1 MESHK
6 TRREAIIA
14 IGGLGLGAAY
24 FFFRGDH
31 GNGSA
36 PQVGGSTA
44 SRAGAGR
51 CSLTPELT
59 EGPYYI
65 ASEPFRRNVTEGKPG
80 VPLKLV
86 LRVEDADTCAP
97 IRNATVE
104 IWHADADGNYSGFGS
119 TTSNTT
125 FLRGQQRTNNDGEVR
140 FKTIYPGW
148 YVSRTAHIHCK
159 VHVSGNTVHTGQL
172 FFKDRISDKVYDK
185 ALYAERGERDTT
197 NATDNLFAGGGSQS
211 VVRLRKPKRGKGYR
225 GELTL
230 AVSQS

>member
-1 MESHK
+1 MESRK

-14 IGGLGLGAAY
+14 IGGVGLGAA
-24 FFFRGDH
+24 FFFLRGER
-31 GNGSA
+31 GNGTAPRVAGSA
-36 PQVGGSTA
+36 ASGTGG
-44 SRAGAGR
+44 GR

-65 ASEPFRRNVTEGKPG
+65 ASEPFRRNITEGKAG

-86 LRVEDADTCAP
+86 LRVEDADTCEP
-97 IRNATVE
+97 IRNGTVE
-104 IWHADADGNYSGFGS
+104 IWHADADGNYSGYGS

-125 FLRGQQRTNNDGEVR
+125 FLRGQQRCDNHGEVK

-172 FFKDRISDKVYDK
+172 FFKDRISDKVYEK

-197 NATDNLFAGGGSQS
+197 NANDSLFAGGGVES
-211 VVRLRKPKRGKGYR
+211 VVRLRKPKRGRGYR